1 MTVSLPKPPTKTTQP
16 TAASTVKAKANY
28 RGEKK
33 GRSAGKGKQ
42 ITLQGTG
49 NNRYKNLV
57 PSQLDGV
64 TIPQAAQHC
73 SRAAV
78 WFGVRKL
85 QPWLMQVQVLT
96 EQSQSIVDRPGSKCS
111 LLRKENLCT

>member
-42 ITLQGTG
+42 ITLQGTD

-73 SRAAV
+73 V
-78 WFGVRKL
+78 
-85 QPWLMQVQVLT
+85 P
-96 EQSQSIVDRPGSKCS
+96 EQQSGSG
-111 LLRKENLCT
+111 

>member
-1 MTVSLPKPPTKTTQP
+1 M
-16 TAASTVKAKANY
+16 KAKANY

-33 GRSAGKGKQ
+33 GRSAGNGKQ
-42 ITLQGTG
+42 TTLQGTD

-64 TIPQAAQHC
+64 TIPQAVQHR

-111 LLRKENLCT
+111 LLRKENLCSTNRE